1 MNQGFPRLLGDI
13 GGTNARWAWQ
23 EAPGA
28 PIGHISVQACAAH
41 GSIEES
47 VVAYLQAHGLS
58 SPRWAGIGIATA
70 VTGDAVRMTNNPWQF
85 SIAAFQ
91 RALGLERCLLVN
103 DFTALALSLP
113 ALKSSELACVGQG
126 QAVAGA
132 PIALIGP
139 GTGLGVSGLIPNPSG
154 GYIAL
159 GGEGGHATLPAMND
173 YQAQVLEVLR
183 RQFPHVS
190 AERVLSGSGLVLLYR
205 ALCEIGSLAPRDLQ
219 PADVTDFARNGSD
232 AQCLATVRLFTQF
245 LGVVAG
251 NLALTLGAFGG
262 VYLGGGVVP
271 RMGHTFDHVLF
282 RQSFEAKGRYQAML
296 AGMPVWLITAATPA
310 LTGASQALDTLPH
323 A

>member
-13 GGTNARWAWQ
+13 GGTNARWAWH

-28 PIGHISVQACAAH
+28 PIDHISVQACAAH
-41 GSIEES
+41 GSIQES
-47 VVAYLQAHGLS
+47 VLAYLQAHGLAA
-58 SPRWAGIGIATA
+58 PRWAGIGIATA
-70 VTGDAVRMTNNPWQF
+70 VTGDAVRMVNNPWQF
-85 SIAAFQ
+85 SIADFQ
-91 RALGLERCLLVN
+91 RTLGLERCLLVN

-113 ALKSSELACVGQG
+113 ALKATELVALGLG

-139 GTGLGVSGLIPNPSG
+139 GTGLGVSGLIPNPNGS
-154 GYIAL
+154 YIAL
-159 GGEGGHATLPAMND
+159 GGEGGHATLAAVDD
-173 YQAQVLEVLR
+173 YQATVLEVLR

-205 ALCEIGSLAPRDLQ
+205 AVCELQAVEPRDLQ

-245 LGVVAG
+245 LGGVAG

-262 VYLGGGVVP
+262 LYLGGGVVP
-271 RMGHTFDHVLF
+271 RMGHAFDHALF

-296 AGMPVWLITAATPA
+296 SGIPAWLITAATPA
-310 LTGASQALDTLPH
+310 LTGASQALDVLPH